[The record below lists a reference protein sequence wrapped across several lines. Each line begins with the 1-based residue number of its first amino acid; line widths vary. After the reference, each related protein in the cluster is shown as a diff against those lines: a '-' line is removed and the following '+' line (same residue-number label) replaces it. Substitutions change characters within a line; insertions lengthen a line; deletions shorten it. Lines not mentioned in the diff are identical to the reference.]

1 MSQVGTID
9 LTMASESNKKRKRS
23 GESAAKP
30 KKKVAIDAPP
40 SSATVSSVLR
50 PKFCPPVIATIP
62 GFELPKNTPFHSYA
76 PKNGAKSKNEAAQVC
91 RREGVSAA
99 LDGASQSR
107 LHGQGG
113 GF

>member
-50 PKFCPPVIATIP
+50 PKFCPPVIGTNHRHPEI
-62 GFELPKNTPFHSYA
+62 
-76 PKNGAKSKNEAAQVC
+76 KS
-91 RREGVSAA
+91 SAV
-99 LDGASQSR
+99 LIGPR
-107 LHGQGG
+107 
-113 GF
+113 